1 MRRLQILAAVP
12 VVTAWVVTAIAV
24 GTLVVANLLAVGPA
38 MASARA
44 KAATSL
50 KAE

>member
-1 MRRLQILAAVP
+1 M
-12 VVTAWVVTAIAV
+12 AWVLIALAI

-38 MASARA
+38 PMASRA
-44 KAATSL
+44 KAATLL